1 MVERTGKEKKDN
13 SLNQIINQDLLT
25 GAGIAF
31 SILLILFTLY
41 LTVFRKIMPDH
52 KEDDGKPYFP
62 FDEK

>member
-1 MVERTGKEKKDN
+1 M
-13 SLNQIINQDLLT
+13 INQDLLT

-31 SILLILFTLY
+31 SILVILFTLY

-52 KEDDGKPYFP
+52 KEEDGKPYFP

>member
-1 MVERTGKEKKDN
+1 M
-13 SLNQIINQDLLT
+13 INKDLLI

-31 SILLILFTLY
+31 SILTIIFTLY
-41 LTVFRKIMPDH
+41 FLVFRKIMPDH